1 MHVPLDKIAFV
12 RQVAQLLLADP
23 EQVLQVV
30 SHIFRLSLMS
40 LIPQDSSEVA
50 LLKPPMNFSSKV
62 VLV

>member
-1 MHVPLDKIAFV
+1 VHVPIDNIAFV
-12 RQVAQLLLADP
+12 IQVAQLLLADP

-40 LIPQDSSEVA
+40 LIPQDSSVVA